1 VTEQTDTEND
11 YTVYV
16 SSTLDDAGKAAVLMQ
31 WGTLQTV
38 LTPEVTLTTARDLM
52 AAAAAAE
59 ADIALIRTG
68 REVLQLTDSMLGRLL
83 GDVRSRRPQPKGKA
97 ALRIEAVAGM
107 KTGLPYVNIG
117 RGSMKRQMDPDT
129 AREMAGHWV
138 QAAVAAQIDVR
149 LRYALG
155 EWDKL
160 NVVEIEELFTLMR
173 QAGR

>member
-1 VTEQTDTEND
+1 MTDQTDTD

-16 SSTLDDAGKAAVLMQ
+16 RSTLDDTGKAAVLMQ
-31 WGTLQTV
+31 WGTIQTA
-38 LTPEVTLTTARDLM
+38 LTPDVALTTARDLM
-52 AAAAAAE
+52 AAAGAAE
-59 ADIALIRTG
+59 ADIALIRTA
-68 REVLQLTDSMLGRLL
+68 REVLQLTDSMLGQLL
-83 GDVRSRRPQPKGKA
+83 QDVRSRRPRPQGKT

-138 QAAVAAQIDVR
+138 QTAVAAQIDVR

-160 NVVEIEELFTLMR
+160 DVVEIEELFTLIR

>member
-1 VTEQTDTEND
+1 MTEQIDTD
-11 YTVYV
+11 YIVYV

-31 WGTLQTV
+31 WGAIQAV
-38 LTPEVTLTTARDLM
+38 LTPEVTLTTAQDLM
-52 AAAAAAE
+52 AAASNAE
-59 ADIALIRTG
+59 ADIALIKAF
-68 REVLQLTDSMLGRLL
+68 REELRLDDHVLGRMLQ
-83 GDVRSRRPQPKGKA
+83 GVRSRRPHAGGKA

-117 RGSMKRQMDPDT
+117 RGSMKRQLDPAT
-129 AREMAGHWV
+129 AREMALHWTE
-138 QAAVAAQIDVR
+138 AAVAAQIDVR

-173 QAGR
+173 EAGR

>member
-1 VTEQTDTEND
+1 MTDQTDTD
-11 YTVYV
+11 YTIYV
-16 SSTLDDAGKAAVLMQ
+16 SSTLDDNGKAAVLMQ
-31 WGTLQTV
+31 WGTLQTL

-68 REVLQLTDSMLGRLL
+68 REVLHLTDAMLGHLL
-83 GDVRSRRPQPKGKA
+83 QDVRARRPRPQGKT

-129 AREMAGHWV
+129 AREMASHWV
-138 QAAVAAQIDVR
+138 QTAVAAQIDVR

-155 EWDKL
+155 EWDRL
-160 NVVEIEELFTLMR
+160 NVVEIEELFALIQ

>member
-1 VTEQTDTEND
+1 VSDQIDTDFV
-11 YTVYV
+11 VYV
-16 SSTLDDAGKAAVLMQ
+16 SSSLDDDGKAAVLMQ
-31 WGTLQTV
+31 WGAIQAV

-52 AAAAAAE
+52 AAASAAE
-59 ADIALIRTG
+59 SDIALIRTG
-68 REVLQLTDSMLGRLL
+68 REVLNLNDATIARLMQ
-83 GDVRSRRPQPKGKA
+83 DVRARRPKPQGKT

-107 KTGLPYVNIG
+107 KTGQPYVNIG

-129 AREMAGHWV
+129 AREMASHWI

-155 EWDKL
+155 EWDRL

-173 QAGR
+173 QTGR

>member
-1 VTEQTDTEND
+1 MTDQTDTD

-16 SSTLDDAGKAAVLMQ
+16 KSTLDDDGKAAVLMQ
-31 WGTLQTV
+31 WGTIQTV

-68 REVLQLTDSMLGRLL
+68 REVLQLTDSMLGHLL
-83 GDVRSRRPQPKGKA
+83 RDVRSRRPSPQGKT

-117 RGSMKRQMDPDT
+117 RGSMRRQMEPDT
-129 AREMAGHWV
+129 AREMASHWV
-138 QAAVAAQIDVR
+138 QTAVAAQIDVR

-160 NVVEIEELFTLMR
+160 NVVEIEELFTLIR

>member
-1 VTEQTDTEND
+1 MSEQTDID

-16 SSTLDDAGKAAVLMQ
+16 ASTLDDAGKAAVLMR
-31 WGTLQTV
+31 WGTLEAV

-59 ADIALIRTG
+59 ADIALVRTG
-68 REVLQLTDSMLGRLL
+68 REVLQLTDPMLARLMA
-83 GDVRSRRPQPKGKA
+83 DVRSRRPTPAGKT

-117 RGSMKRQMDPDT
+117 RGSMKRQLDPDT
-129 AREMAGHWV
+129 AREMASHWA
-138 QAAVAAQIDVR
+138 QAAIASQIDVR

-160 NVVEIEELFTLMR
+160 NVVEIEELFALMQKAQR
-173 QAGR
+173 

>member
-1 VTEQTDTEND
+1 MTDQTDTEND
-11 YTVYV
+11 FTVYV
-16 SSTLDDAGKAAVLMQ
+16 SSTLDDNGKAAVLMT
-31 WGTLQTV
+31 WGRIQAV

-52 AAAAAAE
+52 AAAASAE
-59 ADIALIRTG
+59 ADIALIRAC

-83 GDVRSRRPQPKGKA
+83 QDVRSRRPQPKGKT

-129 AREMAGHWV
+129 AREMASHWV

-173 QAGR
+173 EIGR

>member
-1 VTEQTDTEND
+1 MTNDIDSD
-11 YTVYV
+11 YTIYV
-16 SSTLDDAGKAAVLMQ
+16 SSTLDDTGKAAVLMT
-31 WGTLQTV
+31 WGRIQAV

-59 ADIALIRTG
+59 ADIALIRTC
-68 REVLQLTDSMLGRLL
+68 REVLELTDNMLGHLL
-83 GDVRSRRPQPKGKA
+83 QDVRSRRPRPEGKT

-129 AREMAGHWV
+129 AREMASHWIE
-138 QAAVAAQIDVR
+138 AAVAAQIDVR

-160 NVVEIEELFTLMR
+160 NVVEIEELFTLIR

>member
-1 VTEQTDTEND
+1 MTDQTDTD
-11 YTVYV
+11 HVVYV
-16 SSTLDDAGKAAVLMQ
+16 SSTLDDNGKAAVLMQ

-59 ADIALIRTG
+59 SDIALIRTG
-68 REVLQLTDSMLGRLL
+68 REVLKLNDAMIGRLMR
-83 GDVRSRRPQPKGKA
+83 DVRLRRPKPQGKT

-129 AREMAGHWV
+129 AREMASHWT
-138 QAAVAAQIDVR
+138 QTAVAAHIDVR

-155 EWDKL
+155 EWDRL
-160 NVVEIEELFTLMR
+160 NVVEIEDLFTLLR
-173 QAGR
+173 DSGR

>member
-1 VTEQTDTEND
+1 MTDQADLD

-16 SSTLDDAGKAAVLMQ
+16 RSTIDDNGKAAVLMQ
-31 WGTLQTV
+31 WGTIQAV

-59 ADIALIRTG
+59 ADVALIRTS
-68 REVLQLTDSMLGRLL
+68 REVLQLTDSMLGHLL
-83 GDVRSRRPQPKGKA
+83 QDVRSRRPTPHGKT

-129 AREMAGHWV
+129 AREMASHWI
-138 QAAVAAQIDVR
+138 QTAVAAQIDVR

-160 NVVEIEELFTLMR
+160 NVVEIEELFALIQKT
-173 QAGR
+173 GR

>member
-1 VTEQTDTEND
+1 VPEQTNTD

-16 SSTLDDAGKAAVLMQ
+16 ASTLDDAGKAAVLMK
-31 WGTLQTV
+31 WGVLEAV

-59 ADIALIRTG
+59 ADIALIHTG
-68 REVLQLTDSMLGRLL
+68 REVLQLTDPMLARLMA
-83 GDVRSRRPQPKGKA
+83 DVRSRRPKPVGKT
-97 ALRIEAVAGM
+97 ALRIESVAGM
-107 KTGLPYVNIG
+107 KTGQPYVNIG

-129 AREMAGHWV
+129 AREMANHWT
-138 QAAVAAQIDVR
+138 QAAIASQIDVR

-173 QAGR
+173 DTGR

>member
-1 VTEQTDTEND
+1 VTDQTDTD
-11 YTVYV
+11 SIVYV
-16 SSTLDDAGKAAVLMQ
+16 SSTLDEDGKAAVLMR
-31 WGTLQTV
+31 WGPIQTV

-59 ADIALIRTG
+59 SDIALVRTG
-68 REVLQLTDSMLGRLL
+68 REVLQLTDGMLGRLL
-83 GDVRSRRPQPKGKA
+83 QDVRSRRPSPQGKT

-107 KTGLPYVNIG
+107 KTGQPYVNIG
-117 RGSMKRQMDPDT
+117 RGSVKRQMDPDT
-129 AREMAGHWV
+129 AREMASHWV